1 MTHSDPALGHT
12 SPWVQRIFSTDN
24 PEFIVASPTRPS
36 LRARILSSRIRS
48 GRIGPAWSRSGTGRQ
63 FHWLPLSPP
72 AASPV
77 RRSQSD
83 EQERTNRLDALLVLH
98 SHQKWPTTTRPKGNR
113 PSTRTPPRGS
123 SLDSSRSS
131 SNSTPG
137 TFPSTTPH
145 SSHMATSS
153 SSSSRHSMRDT
164 AGKQCPCL
172 LLQRWERP

>member
-1 MTHSDPALGHT
+1 VVLSDPVLGNT
-12 SPWVQRIFSTDN
+12 SPWVQRIRYSTRRIIQSLLWH
-24 PEFIVASPTRPS
+24 PPRVRLAYCREF
-36 LRARILSSRIRS
+36 
-48 GRIGPAWSRSGTGRQ
+48 GREGLALLHRDPGRQ
-63 FHWLPLSPP
+63 FHWLPHPPP
-72 AASPV
+72 AASPM

-113 PSTRTPPRGS
+113 PSTRTPPKGS
-123 SLDSSRSS
+123 SLDSNRSS

-153 SSSSRHSMRDT
+153 SSSRPSMRDT

-172 LLQRWERP
+172 LLRRWERP